1 MRILIVNYEYP
12 PLGGGGGVLA
22 RTLVRELTRDHD
34 VTVLTSRGP
43 GLRPESYEDGAR
55 IVRVNV
61 VHRTERE
68 RASMA
73 SLISFG
79 PAARRAGARLIGNR
93 ADGRG
98 FDLVHTFFAV
108 PSGPAGIA
116 LSRRGGIPH
125 LLTVC
130 GADIYDPTRP
140 LSPERFAPVRA
151 TVRRVVQTS
160 SKVVAISRD
169 LAGRTTALTGRSDIE
184 IIGIGVEPEPIPAR
198 TRPAGDGGVTR
209 FVTVARLVRRKAL
222 GAVVRAVPDGC
233 HLVVVGDGPE
243 RATLEHAATPG
254 RVTFAGALD
263 DTAKQQALAD
273 ADAFVLASLHEA
285 FGIVYLEAMQAGL
298 PVIAGTVG
306 GQTDF
311 LDDGVNALLV
321 PPGDPVRLTEAMRA
335 MAADPARRTRMGTAA
350 AQTAA
355 RYTPAAMTASYL
367 SLYEAIRND
376 RTTQEGK
383 HDRRGE

>member
-12 PLGGGGGVLA
+12 PLGGGGGVLSQA
-22 RTLVRELTRDHD
+22 LVRVLATEHD

-55 IVRVNV
+55 IVRVGV
-61 VHRTERE
+61 LRRTERE

-79 PAARRAGARLIGNR
+79 PAARRAGAKLIR
-93 ADGRG
+93 QRP

-108 PSGPAGIA
+108 PSGPAGVA
-116 LSRRGGIPH
+116 LARTAGIPH

-151 TVRRVVQTS
+151 TVRRVVASS

-169 LAGRTTALTGRSDIE
+169 LADRTTKLTGRHDID
-184 IIGIGVEPEPIPAR
+184 IIGIGVEPVPPPPR
-198 TRPAGDGGVTR
+198 TRSKDDPVTR

-222 GAVVRAVPDGC
+222 GAVVRSVPQGC

-263 DTAKQQALAD
+263 DAAKAQALAD
-273 ADAFVLASLHEA
+273 ADAFILVSLHEA

-298 PVIAGTVG
+298 PVIAGSIG

-311 LDDGVNALLV
+311 LTHGVNALLV
-321 PPGDPVRLTEAMRA
+321 PPGDPVRIGEAMSQI
-335 MAADPARRTRMGTAA
+335 AADPSKRARMGEAARLTA
-350 AQTAA
+350 Q
-355 RYTPAAMTASYL
+355 RYTPKAMTKEYL
-367 SLYEAIRND
+367 ALYEAIRA
-376 RTTQEGK
+376 TEA
-383 HDRRGE
+383 

>member
-12 PLGGGGGVLA
+12 PLGGGGGVLT
-22 RTLVRELTRDHD
+22 RTLVRELAREHD

-55 IVRVNV
+55 IVRVSV
-61 VHRTERE
+61 VRRTEME

-73 SLISFG
+73 SLVSFG
-79 PAARRAGARLIGNR
+79 PSARRAGARLI
-93 ADGRG
+93 DGRS

-116 LSRRGGIPH
+116 LARRAGIPH
-125 LLTVC
+125 VLTLC

-151 TVRRVVQTS
+151 TVRRVVQSS

-169 LAGRTTALTGRSDIE
+169 LADRATALTGRDDID
-184 IIGIGVEPEPIPAR
+184 IVGIGVEPAPVPPR
-198 TRPAGDGGVTR
+198 TRAADGVTR

-222 GAVVRAVPDGC
+222 GAVVRSVPDGC

-243 RATLEHAATPG
+243 RATLERAATPG
-254 RVTFAGALD
+254 RVTFAGALND
-263 DTAKQQALAD
+263 DAKRQALAD

-298 PVIAGTVG
+298 PVIAGRVG

-311 LDDGVNALLV
+311 LEDGVNAFLV
-321 PPGDPVRLTEAMRA
+321 PPGDPVRLAEAMRA
-335 MAADPARRTRMGTAA
+335 MAADPARRTRMGTQAA
-350 AQTAA
+350 ATAA
-355 RYTPAAMTASYL
+355 RYTPAWMASEYL
-367 SLYEAIRND
+367 DRYRDSIRAN
-376 RTTQEGK
+376 TGS
-383 HDRRGE
+383 

>member
-22 RTLVRELTRDHD
+22 RALVRELGRDHD

-43 GLRPESYEDGAR
+43 GLRPESWEDGAR
-55 IVRVNV
+55 IVRVSV
-61 VHRTERE
+61 VRRTERE

-73 SLISFG
+73 SLVSFG
-79 PAARRAGARLIGNR
+79 PAARRTGAKLIQQR
-93 ADGRG
+93 R

-108 PSGPAGIA
+108 PSGPAGVA
-116 LSRRGGIPH
+116 LARRGGVPH

-151 TVRRVVQTS
+151 TVKRVVGAS
-160 SKVVAISRD
+160 ERVIAISKD
-169 LAGRTTALTGRSDIE
+169 LADRTKKLTGRQDVDIV
-184 IIGIGVEPEPIPAR
+184 GIGVEPAVLPPR
-198 TRPAGDGGVTR
+198 SRPADGVTR
-209 FVTVARLVRRKAL
+209 FVTVARLVQRKAL
-222 GAVVRAVPDGC
+222 GAVVRSVPDGC
-233 HLVVVGDGPE
+233 HLVVVGEGPE
-243 RATLEHAATPG
+243 RATLERAATPG

-263 DTAKQQALAD
+263 DAAKAQALAD

-298 PVIAGTVG
+298 PVIAGSIG

-311 LDDGVNALLV
+311 LTHDENALLV
-321 PPGDPVRLTEAMRA
+321 PAGDPVRLGEAMKR
-335 MAADPARRTRMGTAA
+335 MAADPAKRARMGLAAKETA
-350 AQTAA
+350 Q
-355 RYTPAAMTASYL
+355 RYTPQWMAKEYL
-367 SLYEAIRND
+367 DRYERALA
-376 RTTQEGK
+376 TEA
-383 HDRRGE
+383 